1 MRRRWDAR
9 HNHRDYGIARNFGS
23 GLGYW
28 KPFWGSS
35 YLRHFKRHVHY
46 EKGKELTLFSCL
58 VLNKLDYVTVYSF
71 FKSDIISFYDPQYD
85 MHLIR
90 KRRFFK
96 LVSTD
101 PASCCFF
108 GTLVASHQFLS
119 SSLNSKK
126 NTKQLPYLNKK
137 ELHCDLPTKMKPVH
151 LRQENW
157 LVPIGRV
164 QDQRAVDPVQFL
176 CLPTLRVLQH
186 WEKGTTFVSNMVHLP
201 SFSGKV
207 GKPTDPTLKGKKSY
221 WGEGVQGQGFWQWPP
236 IVCCPWPWV
245 GYIL

>member
-1 MRRRWDAR
+1 MLKITIGITGLLEILG
-9 HNHRDYGIARNFGS
+9 RDQGIE
-23 GLGYW
+23 
-28 KPFWGSS
+28 KPFWESS
-35 YLRHFKRHVHY
+35 YLRPFKGHEHY
-46 EKGKELTLFSCL
+46 EKGKELTLFSRL

-151 LRQENW
+151 PRQENW
-157 LVPIGRV
+157 LVPIGWV
-164 QDQRAVDPVQFL
+164 QDQRAVYPVRFL
-176 CLPTLRVLQH
+176 GLPTLRVLQH
-186 WEKGTTFVSNMVHLP
+186 
-201 SFSGKV
+201 
-207 GKPTDPTLKGKKSY
+207 
-221 WGEGVQGQGFWQWPP
+221 
-236 IVCCPWPWV
+236 
-245 GYIL
+245 

>member
-1 MRRRWDAR
+1 MPDITIGITGLLEILG
-9 HNHRDYGIARNFGS
+9 RDQGIE
-23 GLGYW
+23 

-35 YLRHFKRHVHY
+35 YLRPLKGHVHY
-46 EKGKELTLFSCL
+46 EKGKELTLFSRL

-108 GTLVASHQFLS
+108 GTPVASHQFLS

-186 WEKGTTFVSNMVHLP
+186 
-201 SFSGKV
+201 
-207 GKPTDPTLKGKKSY
+207 
-221 WGEGVQGQGFWQWPP
+221 
-236 IVCCPWPWV
+236 
-245 GYIL
+245 